1 MHITEVK
8 KKDGLRPDS
17 WLDVGDGGKGSAF
30 SGALA
35 VVLWRKANEF
45 SLDKGLWCLQDT
57 HLGPICPS
65 GS

>member
-45 SLDKGLWCLQDT
+45 SLDKGL
-57 HLGPICPS
+57 
-65 GS
+65 